1 MKKWQ
6 PFVLILAVIAGAFW
20 GSVGPFVRY
29 MSGHG
34 ISSLTILASRVLVAA
49 LLLGLGML
57 VVNRSWLKV
66 KWKDLWIFLVAALV
80 GMLGLNVC
88 YNEAIGYVP
97 LSLAA
102 ILLGL
107 YPIFVMILAAL
118 FFKEKITRRKIFCMA
133 LALAGA
139 VLASGLL
146 ESGQTSFSAYGVAVG
161 FVSAIFYAFYSI
173 MSKVAMQRNYNVFTV
188 TFYALLIMGIALIPF
203 TDWQALGSFVA
214 EAPLGHAGFMVGH
227 SACASVL
234 PYILFTL
241 SLRYA
246 DAGKTSIL
254 AAGMEPISALILGF
268 LIYRETPTVLALLG
282 MAITI
287 VALALV
293 GMAEKKKTSA

>member
-6 PFVLILAVIAGAFW
+6 PFILILAVIAGAFW

-29 MSGHG
+29 MSGLG

-57 VVNRSWLKV
+57 IVNRSWLKI
-66 KWKDLWIFLVAALV
+66 KLKDLWIFLVAAIV

-88 YNEAIGYVP
+88 YNEAINYVP

-107 YPIFVMILAAL
+107 YPIFVMIMAAL

-133 LALAGA
+133 LALVGCT
-139 VLASGLL
+139 LASGLL

-161 FVSAIFYAFYSI
+161 FVSAVFYAFYSI
-173 MSKVAMQRNYNVFTV
+173 MSKVAMQRGYNVFTV
-188 TFYALLIMGIALIPF
+188 SFYAFLIMGIALVPF
-203 TDWQALGSFVA
+203 TQWSGLGGFVA
-214 EAPLGHAGFMVGH
+214 AAPAKHIGFMILH

-254 AAGMEPISALILGF
+254 AAGTEPIAALILG
-268 LIYRETPTVLALLG
+268 LIFYQEVPTVLAVVG

-287 VALALV
+287 IALALV
-293 GMAEKKKTSA
+293 GMAEKPKKAK

>member
-1 MKKWQ
+1 MKKQ
-6 PFVLILAVIAGAFW
+6 KSFILILAVIAGFFW

-29 MSGHG
+29 MSGLG

-49 LLLGLGML
+49 LMLGLGML
-57 VVNRSWLKV
+57 IVNRSWLKIRL
-66 KWKDLWIFLVAALV
+66 KDLWVFLVAAIV
-80 GMLGLNVC
+80 GMLGLNIC
-88 YNEAIGYVP
+88 YNEAINYVP

-118 FFKEKITRRKIFCMA
+118 IFKEKITRRKILCMA
-133 LALAGA
+133 LALIGC

-173 MSKVAMQRNYNVFTV
+173 MSKVAMQRGYNVFTV

-203 TDWQALGSFVA
+203 TDWPALGGFVTA
-214 EAPLGHAGFMVGH
+214 APGKHIGFMIAH

-254 AAGMEPISALILGF
+254 AAGTEPLGALILGL
-268 LIYRETPTVLALLG
+268 LIYNEVPTPLALVG

-287 VALALV
+287 TALALV
-293 GMAEKKKTSA
+293 GMAEKPKKKA

>member
-1 MKKWQ
+1 MKKYK
-6 PFVLILAVIAGAFW
+6 PFILILAVIAGAFW

-29 MSGHG
+29 MSARDIG
-34 ISSLTILASRVLVAA
+34 SLTILASRVLVAA
-49 LLLGLGML
+49 LLLGIGML
-57 VVNRSWLKV
+57 VVNRSWLKIRFQ
-66 KWKDLWIFLVAALV
+66 DLWIFVVASLV
-80 GMLGLNVC
+80 GMLGLNTC
-88 YNEAIGYVP
+88 YNEAINYVP

-107 YPIFVMILAAL
+107 YPIFVMILAAII
-118 FFKEKITRRKIFCMA
+118 FKERITRRKIFCMA
-133 LALAGA
+133 LALVGC
-139 VLASGLL
+139 VFASGLL
-146 ESGQTSFSAYGVAVG
+146 ESGQTSFSPLGVAIG
-161 FVSAIFYAFYSI
+161 FASAIFYAFYSI
-173 MSKVAMQRNYNVFTV
+173 MSKVAMQRGYNVFTV
-188 TFYALLIMGIALIPF
+188 TFYALLIMGIALLPF
-203 TDWQALGSFVA
+203 TDWGALGRFVSD
-214 EAPLGHAGFMVGH
+214 APAQHIGFMIAH

-268 LIYRETPTVLALLG
+268 VFYHEVPSALALVG

-293 GMAEKKKTSA
+293 GMAEKPKKA

>member
-1 MKKWQ
+1 MKKQ
-6 PFVLILAVIAGAFW
+6 KSYILILAVIAGFFW

-29 MSGHG
+29 MSGLG
-34 ISSLTILASRVLVAA
+34 ISSLSILASRVLVAA

-57 VVNRSWLKV
+57 IVNRTWLKI
-66 KWKDLWIFLVAALV
+66 KLKDLWVFAVAAIV
-80 GMLGLNVC
+80 GMLGLNIC
-88 YNEAIGYVP
+88 YNEAISYVP

-107 YPIFVMILAAL
+107 YPIFVMILAAII
-118 FFKEKITRRKIFCMA
+118 FKEKITRRKIFCMA
-133 LALAGA
+133 LALTGC

-146 ESGQTSFSAYGVAVG
+146 EVGQTSFSAYGVAVG

-173 MSKVAMQRNYNVFTV
+173 MSKVAMQRGYNVFTV

-203 TDWQALGSFVA
+203 TDWPALSGFVA
-214 EAPLGHAGFMVGH
+214 AAPGKHTIFMIGH
-227 SACASVL
+227 SACASIL

-254 AAGMEPISALILGF
+254 AAGSEPIGALICGL
-268 LIYRETPTVLALLG
+268 LLYNEVPTPLALLG
-282 MAITI
+282 MVITI

-293 GMAEKKKTSA
+293 GMAEKPKKKT